1 MIGSS
6 FRFSRR
12 SGLLA
17 MTVGLIGMTA
27 VGFGIYQWLS
37 SAPRPAGETRYS
49 VASADSGDA
58 INPFEITVIDGD
70 TIKARGRTIRLVG
83 FDAPEAGSQAKCARE
98 REIGA
103 RAATQ
108 LKTLIA
114 GGGLELRLVPCTCR
128 PGADEAPECNNG
140 GACAQLFSYG
150 RDIGA
155 LMIQYVLARPYV
167 CSTSACPPRGSWC

>member
-6 FRFSRR
+6 IRFPRR
-12 SGLLA
+12 RGLLA
-17 MTVGLIGMTA
+17 ITAGLICLTA
-27 VGFGIYQWLS
+27 AGFGIYQWLS
-37 SAPRPAGETRYS
+37 GVQRPAGETRYS
-49 VASADSGDA
+49 VASAESGDA

-70 TIKARGRTIRLVG
+70 TIRARGRTIRLIG

-98 REIGA
+98 REIGT

-128 PGADEAPECNNG
+128 PGADETPECNNG

-150 RDIGA
+150 RDIAA
-155 LMIQYVLARPYV
+155 LMIQYVVARPYV
-167 CSTSACPPRGSWC
+167 CSASACPPRGSWC

>member
-6 FRFSRR
+6 IRFSRR
-12 SGLLA
+12 WGLLA
-17 MTVGLIGMTA
+17 ITAGLICLTA
-27 VGFGIYQWLS
+27 AGFGIYQWLGG
-37 SAPRPAGETRYS
+37 AQRPAGETRYS
-49 VASADSGDA
+49 VASADNGDA

-83 FDAPEAGSQAKCARE
+83 FDAPEVGSQAKCARE

-114 GGGLELRLVPCTCR
+114 GGGLELRLIPCTCR
-128 PGADEAPECNNG
+128 SGTDEAPECNNG

-155 LMIQYVLARPYV
+155 LMIQYVLARPHV
-167 CSTSACPPRGSWC
+167 CSAGACPPRGSWC

>member
-1 MIGSS
+1 MTGSLV
-6 FRFSRR
+6 RFSGRR
-12 SGLLA
+12 GLLVLTA
-17 MTVGLIGMTA
+17 GLVGLTA
-27 VGFGIYQWLS
+27 AGFGIYQWLNGVQ
-37 SAPRPAGETRYS
+37 RPAGETRYS
-49 VASADSGDA
+49 VASVENGEA

-83 FDAPEAGSQAKCARE
+83 FDAPEAGSQAKCSRE
-98 REIGA
+98 REIGV

-114 GGGLELRLVPCTCR
+114 GGGLELRLVPCACH
-128 PGADEAPECNNG
+128 PGTDVAPECNNG
-140 GACAQLFSYG
+140 GACGQLFSYG

-167 CSTSACPPRGSWC
+167 CSTGACPPRGSWC

>member
-6 FRFSRR
+6 IRFPRR
-12 SGLLA
+12 RGLLA
-17 MTVGLIGMTA
+17 ITAGLICLTA
-27 VGFGIYQWLS
+27 AGFGIYQWLS
-37 SAPRPAGETRYS
+37 GVQRPAGETRYS
-49 VASADSGDA
+49 VASAESGDA

-70 TIKARGRTIRLVG
+70 TIRARGRTIRLVG

-98 REIGA
+98 REIGT

-140 GACAQLFSYG
+140 GACAQLLSYG
-150 RDIGA
+150 RDIAA
-155 LMIQYVLARPYV
+155 LMIQYVVARPYV
-167 CSTSACPPRGSWC
+167 CSASACPPRGSWC

>member
-6 FRFSRR
+6 IRFPRR
-12 SGLLA
+12 RGLLA
-17 MTVGLIGMTA
+17 ITAGLICLTA
-27 VGFGIYQWLS
+27 VGFGMYQWLNG
-37 SAPRPAGETRYS
+37 AQRPASETRYS
-49 VASADSGDA
+49 VASAENADP

-70 TIKARGRTIRLVG
+70 TIRARGRTIRLVG

-114 GGGLELRLVPCTCR
+114 GGGLELRLVHAR
-128 PGADEAPECNNG
+128 AAR
-140 GACAQLFSYG
+140 G
-150 RDIGA
+150 RTERRNA
-155 LMIQYVLARPYV
+155 MTVARARS
-167 CSTSACPPRGSWC
+167 CSPTAGISAGS